1 MVVVTGEDGNGG
13 DDDGDDDNDGNGG
26 GGEDH
31 DDDLMDFEVVLS
43 REGKLVVLHRHLRH
57 LLGLPADHLGGQEEE
72 QIIINHD
79 SPSS

>member
-1 MVVVTGEDGNGG
+1 MVGFCHGGNMPASH
-13 DDDGDDDNDGNGG
+13 DNGGNGG

-31 DDDLMDFEVVLS
+31 DDDLVDFEVVLS
-43 REGKLVVLHRHLRH
+43 REGKLVVFHRHLRH